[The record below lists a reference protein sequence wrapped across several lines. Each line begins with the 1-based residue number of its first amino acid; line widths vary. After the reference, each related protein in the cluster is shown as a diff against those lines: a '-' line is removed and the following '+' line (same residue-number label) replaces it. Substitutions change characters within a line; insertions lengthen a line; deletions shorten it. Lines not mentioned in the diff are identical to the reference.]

1 MSNPIITFRLSPYQ
15 LARGLQIVRALEPS
29 FQLTS
34 LSQLVKII
42 YTDYLAK
49 MTLGQSGQVD
59 PNIMKEIKNFIILPK
74 KREINLSSLA
84 DDEENLVSLNKAT
97 LFMPLPSDITE
108 SDISVVT
115 DFSPPTDWMDDE
127 DELNEEE
134 DEQNE

>member
-1 MSNPIITFRLSPYQ
+1 MSNPVITFRISPYQ

-59 PNIMKEIKNFIILPK
+59 PEIMKEIKNFIISPK
-74 KREINLSSLA
+74 RKDINLSSLA
-84 DDEENLVSLNKAT
+84 DDEENLVSLKKST

-108 SDISVVT
+108 SDITVVT
-115 DFSPPTDWMDDE
+115 DFSPPSDWIDE
-127 DELNEEE
+127 GDEE
-134 DEQNE
+134 DD

>member
-1 MSNPIITFRLSPYQ
+1 MSNPIITFRISPYQ

-59 PNIMKEIKNFIILPK
+59 PEIMKEIKNFITSPK
-74 KREINLSSLA
+74 RRDINLSSLA
-84 DDEENLVSLNKAT
+84 DDEENLVSLKKST

-108 SDISVVT
+108 SDITVVT
-115 DFSPPTDWMDDE
+115 DFSPPKDWMDSE
-127 DELNEEE
+127 DVLNKEEE
-134 DEQNE
+134 